1 MNTHVIKQNGR
12 RASEHFS
19 EEKLHAS
26 VRAACRSVRAPE
38 GEATTIAEHVVQAVS
53 QWREGKSAI
62 TSADIRRIATRGLE
76 IFHPEAAYL
85 YQNHEIV
92 V

>member
-1 MNTHVIKQNGR
+1 MATHVIKQNGR
-12 RASEHFS
+12 RSSEAFS
-19 EEKLHAS
+19 EVKLHAS
-26 VRAACRSVRAPE
+26 VQAACRSVRAPE
-38 GEATTIAEHVVQAVS
+38 GEAVTIAEHVVRAVS
-53 QWREGKSAI
+53 DWCQDKSAI